1 MLHLSH
7 VDLGPYSLASRA
19 LNKEANR
26 ILWRSVAVVPSMS
39 PSSGNIR
46 DFIIAL
52 KRDPVWAANI
62 RHIKFV
68 PKALRYKHHRT
79 YVRSIFPDDLTEQL
93 WASFEEALRLLI
105 RVRIVCLHLH
115 KDGLEGL
122 HRLTNLVGRVFEQPH
137 VARLDTVLDP
147 GVLSSLCKG
156 WRSLSTLSARMAPED
171 YFIELSP
178 DALPRLRHVEL
189 SLGGICRIVPG
200 RPIETIYHGG
210 TACWLRKLE
219 EFNRFRATLQSCKTL
234 FRARVYC
241 YAHSE
246 DEAATSL
253 PAFAHGKLRVF
264 HFFITVGRA
273 IPSGS
278 RWLTPSLIMQALPS
292 GISTYFPN
300 LGFLQIILSHPTFRA
315 RHKDEIESEDLG
327 GVANALSTFLSS
339 ESCAALNVVEISLW
353 GGRKEDDGAFRFIA
367 TRCGGSWVVNVVEWT
382 SSALPL
388 FDES

>member
-1 MLHLSH
+1 MF
-7 VDLGPYSLASRA
+7 
-19 LNKEANR
+19 
-26 ILWRSVAVVPSMS
+26 
-39 PSSGNIR
+39 PSSVNIR

-52 KRDPVWAANI
+52 MRDPVRAANI

-68 PKALRYKHHRT
+68 PKALQHKRHRT
-79 YVRSIFPDDLTEQL
+79 YIRSIFPDDLTEQL

-105 RVRIVCLHLH
+105 RVRIVSLRLLHEFGPEDL
-115 KDGLEGL
+115 GCL
-122 HRLTNLVGRVFEQPH
+122 HRLTNLVGRVFEPPH
-137 VARLDTVLDP
+137 VARLDGVLDP

-171 YFIELSP
+171 YFIKLSP
-178 DALPRLRHVEL
+178 DALPQLRHVEL
-189 SLGGICRIVPG
+189 NLGGICRVVPG
-200 RPIETIYHGG
+200 RPIETIYHSGG
-210 TACWLRKLE
+210 ICWLRKLE
-219 EFNRFRATLQSCKTL
+219 EFNRFRATLQGCKTL
-234 FRARVYC
+234 LRAQVYC

-253 PAFAHGKLRVF
+253 PAFAHGNLRVF
-264 HFFITVGRA
+264 HFFIGVGRA

-278 RWLTPSLIMQALPS
+278 RWLTPSLVMQALPS

-315 RHKDEIESEDLG
+315 RHKDDIESEDLD

-339 ESCAALNVVEISLW
+339 ESCVALNVVEISLW
-353 GGRKEDDGAFRFIA
+353 GERKVDDGAFRFIA
-367 TRCGGSWVVNVVEWT
+367 TRCGGSWVVDVVEWT

-388 FDES
+388 FDEF